1 VDNHL
6 VINSLMDSLM
16 DRTVIAGFSNVGYR
30 VRSHA
35 WKASDLAPM
44 DSQIVL
50 VTGANSGL
58 GFAAAEGF
66 ARLGA
71 TVWLAVRNAERGD
84 DARAR
89 IEESTGSGAVH
100 VGICDLSRLESVRE
114 FAARFSAEA
123 GRLDVLV
130 NNAGVLTEQREVSA
144 DGIEMTFAT
153 NVVGPFLLTG
163 LLAPLLEA
171 SAPSRVINVSS
182 GGMYTQKLAADD
194 LQFERGTFDGT
205 TAYARTKRAQVVLT
219 ELWAQRLQRVGV
231 VVHSMHPGW
240 ADTPG
245 LRASLPRFYRATQ
258 FLLRTPEQGADTI
271 VWLGAA
277 PEPAQRSGGFW
288 HDRRERSTHMVP
300 RTTESPADRDELW
313 AQCVWLS
320 GLDLGLVS
328 PAASASD

>member
-1 VDNHL
+1 
-6 VINSLMDSLM
+6 VINPLMDAIM
-16 DRTVIAGFSNVGYR
+16 DRTVVAGFSNVGYR
-30 VRSHA
+30 LRSRA
-35 WKASDLAPM
+35 WKASDLASM
-44 DSQIVL
+44 HDRVVL

-71 TVWLAVRNAERGD
+71 TVWLAVRDAQRGQ
-84 DARAR
+84 DAKAR
-89 IEESTGSGAVH
+89 IEESSGPGSVH

-114 FAARFSAEA
+114 FAQQFAAEA

-130 NNAGVLTEQREVSA
+130 NNAGVLSEQRELSA
-144 DGIEMTFAT
+144 DGIEMTLAT
-153 NVVGPFLLTG
+153 NVIGPFLLTG
-163 LLAPLLEA
+163 LLVGLLES

-219 ELWAQRLQRVGV
+219 ELWAQRLAPAGV

-258 FLLRTPEQGADTI
+258 FLLRTPDEGADTI

-277 PEPAQRSGGFW
+277 PEPAQRTGGFW

-300 RTTESPADRDELW
+300 RSTESPAERDELW
-313 AQCVWLS
+313 EQCMKLS
-320 GLDLGLVS
+320 GLDRSVVS
-328 PAASASD
+328 AGTPASA